1 MNRIFETTGSA
12 RTMLEWIRNACTA
25 LSLACL
31 TATAAFASESAPES
45 APPAARVQQEMSV
58 DALSVVKVRSKA
70 VANARTSRSLGT
82 QREGTGVVID
92 SEGLVLTIGY
102 LIIEAETVE

>member
-1 MNRIFETTGSA
+1 MNRVFEMTGNA
-12 RTMLEWIRNACTA
+12 PMTMEWIRNACTA

-31 TATAAFASESAPES
+31 AATAALAAEIAPES
-45 APPAARVQQEMSV
+45 APPAARRQQEMSV

-82 QREGTGVVID
+82 QR
-92 SEGLVLTIGY
+92 
-102 LIIEAETVE
+102 